1 MNPNRAKLLQMTRQ
15 HQQDARIDNRDPKGF
30 SVQGFDCRSGK
41 SITLVQRTSSW
52 APPKIREVATLVD
65 WIADHPAAKSSRA
78 LRQVQDA
85 LLESLG
91 IY

>member
-1 MNPNRAKLLQMTRQ
+1 MNPNRAKLIQMTRQ
-15 HQQDARIDNRDPKGF
+15 HQQE
-30 SVQGFDCRSGK
+30 CRLESRRPATMF
-41 SITLVQRTSSW
+41 I
-52 APPKIREVATLVD
+52 PPKRREVATLVD

-78 LRQVQDA
+78 LRQAQDA

>member
-1 MNPNRAKLLQMTRQ
+1 MNSNRATLLQMTRE
-15 HQQDARIDNRDPKGF
+15 HQISARQDSRLESKRPTNMF
-30 SVQGFDCRSGK
+30 V
-41 SITLVQRTSSW
+41 
-52 APPKIREVATLVD
+52 PPKRREVATLVD

-78 LRQVQDA
+78 LRQAQDA

>member
-1 MNPNRAKLLQMTRQ
+1 MNPNRAQLIQMTRE
-15 HQQDARIDNRDPKGF
+15 HQRLNRLDAQLESKRPSTMF
-30 SVQGFDCRSGK
+30 V
-41 SITLVQRTSSW
+41 
-52 APPKIREVATLVD
+52 PPKRREVATLVD

-78 LRQVQDA
+78 LRQAQDA

>member
-1 MNPNRAKLLQMTRQ
+1 MANAFRTNLIQMTRE
-15 HQQDARIDNRDPKGF
+15 HQANTRQDSRLESKRPTNMF
-30 SVQGFDCRSGK
+30 V
-41 SITLVQRTSSW
+41 
-52 APPKIREVATLVD
+52 PPKRREIATLVD

-78 LRQVQDA
+78 LRQAQDA

>member
-1 MNPNRAKLLQMTRQ
+1 MANAFRSNLIQMTRE
-15 HQQDARIDNRDPKGF
+15 HQISARQDARMENKRPNNVF
-30 SVQGFDCRSGK
+30 V
-41 SITLVQRTSSW
+41 
-52 APPKIREVATLVD
+52 PPKRREVATLVD

-78 LRQVQDA
+78 LRQAQDA

>member
-1 MNPNRAKLLQMTRQ
+1 MHPNRAKLLQMTRQ
-15 HQQDARIDNRDPKGF
+15 HQIDARNEFKRPSTIF
-30 SVQGFDCRSGK
+30 V
-41 SITLVQRTSSW
+41 
-52 APPKIREVATLVD
+52 PPKRREIATLVD

-78 LRQVQDA
+78 LRQAQDA